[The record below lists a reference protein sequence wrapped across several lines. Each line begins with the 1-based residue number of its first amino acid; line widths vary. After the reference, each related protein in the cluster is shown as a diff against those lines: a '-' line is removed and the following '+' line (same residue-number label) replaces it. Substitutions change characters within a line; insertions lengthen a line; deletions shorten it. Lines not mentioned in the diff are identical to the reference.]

1 MTLAAQLTAAMTRIG
16 TEFKTVRSE
25 IAAATGDLST
35 LTTTTKS
42 SLVAA
47 INELKTDLS
56 GAGAVIDDST
66 SSDSTVYSSQK
77 TNAQIA
83 ALIDDT
89 TARTTTVYSSSETS
103 SLVSTAVAALVNS
116 APGTLDTLGEI
127 ATALQADES
136 TATALA
142 TSVGNKV
149 DYSTVQTLTS
159 GQMVQ
164 ATSNIGAATVAT
176 VGDTTTDFASAFT
189 AALT

>member
-42 SLVAA
+42 TLVAA

-77 TNAQIA
+77 TDSQIL

-127 ATALQADES
+127 ATALQADET

-149 DYSTVQTLTS
+149 DYTTVQTLTS

-164 ATSNIGAATVAT
+164 ATANIGAATVAT
-176 VGDTTTDFASAFT
+176 VGDTTTDFAGAFT